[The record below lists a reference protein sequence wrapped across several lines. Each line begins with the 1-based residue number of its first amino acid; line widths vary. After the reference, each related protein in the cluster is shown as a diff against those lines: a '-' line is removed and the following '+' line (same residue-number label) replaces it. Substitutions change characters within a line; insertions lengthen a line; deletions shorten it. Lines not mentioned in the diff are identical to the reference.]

1 MTETSQ
7 LISTL
12 KALLRAQRLTYQD
25 VAITLGLSE
34 PSVKR
39 LFASGRF
46 TLERL
51 AQVANMLGLTLAELA
66 LQAETNAPR
75 MRTLSESQER
85 ELVSDTK
92 LLLVAVCALNHWT
105 LAEIVST
112 YKISEPECLQ
122 RLLRLDRLHLI
133 DLLPSNRIRIT
144 VARDF
149 DWLPNGPIRKHF
161 RAQGQSDFLNSA
173 FIGPGE
179 EMSFT
184 HGMLTEAAVKEMLAE
199 LRGLRKK
206 FAKLHDDGLSA
217 SLSDRRGTGLFLAMR
232 EWEPIE
238 FATLRRSQDIAVIGR
253 SRKKR

>member
-12 KALLRAQRLTYQD
+12 KALLRAQRMTYQD
-25 VAITLGLSE
+25 VAVTLHLSE

-46 TLERL
+46 TLGRL

-66 LQAETNAPR
+66 QQAETDAPR
-75 MRTLSESQER
+75 MRTLSEAQER

-112 YKISEPECLQ
+112 YKLSEPECLR
-122 RLLRLDRLHLI
+122 RLLRLDRLRVI
-133 DLLPSNRIRIT
+133 DLLLGNRIRII

-149 DWLPNGPIRKHF
+149 DWLPDGPIRQLF
-161 RAQGQSDFLNSA
+161 RAQGQSAFLNSA
-173 FIGPGE
+173 FIGPVE

-184 HGMLTEAAVKEMLAE
+184 HGMLTEAAVKEMLDE
-199 LRGLRKK
+199 LRSLRKK
-206 FAKLHDDGLSA
+206 FAKLHDNGLSA
-217 SLSDRRGTGLFLAMR
+217 SLSERRGTGLFLAMR
-232 EWEPIE
+232 EWEPIG
-238 FATLRRSQDIAVIGR
+238 FATLRRSQEMAAIGGF
-253 SRKKR
+253 RKKS